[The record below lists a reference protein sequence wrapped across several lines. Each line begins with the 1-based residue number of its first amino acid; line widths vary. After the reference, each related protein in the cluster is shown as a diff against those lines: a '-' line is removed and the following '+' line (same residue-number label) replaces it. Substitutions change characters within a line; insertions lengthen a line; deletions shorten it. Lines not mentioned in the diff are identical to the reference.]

1 MMEEYEYMIH
11 RYMNKQERDSNQ
23 DTLDKL
29 IEELPYITNPAMMED
44 CKDAVYRDM
53 NEKTETNQETLYKV
67 IEELPDITSPD
78 IMDSCINEELENSK
92 NNSMNKK
99 KTFIDD

>member
-1 MMEEYEYMIH
+1 
-11 RYMNKQERDSNQ
+11 
-23 DTLDKL
+23 
-29 IEELPYITNPAMMED
+29 
-44 CKDAVYRDM
+44 M